1 MREEIKV
8 WFVLFH
14 QSRGYMY
21 RDFSRLSRK
30 WLKICS
36 NTGNVVIVIAHF
48 AAAAAVVVVGRRR
61 AAAVHHLFTSEIGGG
76 VY

>member
-1 MREEIKV
+1 
-8 WFVLFH
+8 
-14 QSRGYMY
+14 MY
-21 RDFSRLSRK
+21 RDFTFESE